1 MFIPRGKVIH
11 ERLATSY
18 VLVDAL
24 VADLCEGGFT
34 GAIEVRLKEG
44 DGFITIL
51 SGKVAAVAETFK
63 EPHQDEF
70 KRGSV
75 SQLAARARLERGA
88 ISIHEYSAE
97 IARILADRI
106 NAESLYDRLKIEFG
120 NLENMIAKLA
130 NEVDREWFIEVN
142 TDDRLRALLH
152 LNGGQCRLIESTGA
166 YVDRPFSADPMINH
180 ALRKFLDEC
189 KHAGGTFSVSF
200 KPPADAANDF
210 NELDEERGFI
220 ASTPPWTD
228 AGNKVSTEL
237 ATEEQIEMPASQPV
251 LSSPVPDVSPLSK
264 SIDVSER
271 ASDDFHAELAQ
282 PSLAQPSG
290 ELPSTKDDETMWEL
304 KRLMGEIAR
313 AIEGAA
319 QAVDHHDSFSLAL
332 RAGQLKIADQYPFLD
347 PFRNEFEYLDGELVF
362 VGKATAEDFVVGF
375 TEALDL
381 AIAGVSR
388 STEYGDKFRGYVV
401 EDLRALL
408 ARDRSELERFG
419 LDQVIEHILADGE
432 RSRATKA
439 ASWPLR

>member
-18 VLVDAL
+18 VLIDAL
-24 VADLCEGGFT
+24 VADLREGGFS
-34 GAIEVRLKEG
+34 GAVEVLLKEV
-44 DGFITIL
+44 DGFIVML
-51 SGKVAAVAETFK
+51 SGNVAAVAEKRK
-63 EPHQDEF
+63 EPHKDEL

-88 ISIHEYSAE
+88 ISIHEYSLE

-130 NEVDREWFIEVN
+130 NEVDREWFIEVDA
-142 TDDRLRALLH
+142 DDGLRALLH
-152 LNGGQCRLIESTGA
+152 INGGQCRLIESTGA
-166 YVDRPFSADPMINH
+166 SDDRPGSTDPTINL
-180 ALRKFLDEC
+180 ALRKLLDEC
-189 KHAGGTFSVSF
+189 KHAGGTFRVFF
-200 KPPADAANDF
+200 KRPTDAANDF
-210 NELDEERGFI
+210 NEPDEERGFI
-220 ASTPPWTD
+220 ASTPPWID
-228 AGNKVSTEL
+228 AGDVVSIEP
-237 ATEEQIEMPASQPV
+237 ATEDQIEIRASQRVLSAPVSVFSPV
-251 LSSPVPDVSPLSK
+251 LESVDT
-264 SIDVSER
+264 SEP
-271 ASDDFHAELAQ
+271 ASDDYEPVLAPPASAQ
-282 PSLAQPSG
+282 PSSELASVN
-290 ELPSTKDDETMWEL
+290 SDETMWEL

-313 AIEGAA
+313 TIEGAA

-332 RAGQLKIADQYPFLD
+332 RAGQLEIADQYPFLD

-362 VGKATAEDFVVGF
+362 IGKATAEDFVVGL

-408 ARDRSELERFG
+408 ARDRSVFERFG
-419 LDQVIEHILADGE
+419 LDQVIEHLLPDSE

-439 ASWPLR
+439 ETWPLR